1 MLENVILIF
10 ASMFYLLVNTLKPV
24 AFMSRKDFSKYCF
37 FFSQAVSSFV
47 SLFGSDAV
55 VWTRKNNLTTEFISV
70 HVVMMWR

>member
-10 ASMFYLLVNTLKPV
+10 ASVFYLLINTLKPV
-24 AFMSRKDFSKYCF
+24 AFKSRKDFSRYC
-37 FFSQAVSSFV
+37 FFSQAFSSFV

-70 HVVMMWR
+70 HVVMMWQ

>member
-24 AFMSRKDFSKYCF
+24 AFKSRKDFSKYF
-37 FFSQAVSSFV
+37 FFPQAFSSFV

-70 HVVMMWR
+70 HVVMMWQ